1 MKGRVVVGHG
11 LPVEAV
17 PVNLLGQDPDAD
29 LDVVGRLQ
37 DLFQR
42 PAVLPNPVGI
52 DLHDT
57 HVEGAPGAQGPLR
70 ITQGLFL
77 GAGPHVAA

>member
-29 LDVVGRLQ
+29 LNVVGWLQ
-37 DLFQR
+37 HLFQR
-42 PAVLPNPVGI
+42 PAVFSDPI
-52 DLHDT
+52 RIHLHNAY
-57 HVEGAPGAQGPLR
+57 VEGATGAHGPLR
-70 ITQGLFL
+70 IAQGFFF